1 MSQAW
6 KTPLAALLATS
17 FVLLLGCGNGNR
29 GFFAPAPG
37 AHVMVTGEV
46 IAFDDQVP
54 ADGGATIT
62 VNTAAGGAV
71 RLLFPS
77 LHTSPPPS
85 QQTID
90 LYDLVRR
97 VQVGDLIR
105 AEGRHAASGVEIESL
120 AILERR
126 P

>member
-1 MSQAW
+1 MNQAW
-6 KTPLAALLATS
+6 KTPLVTLLATS
-17 FVLLLGCGNGNR
+17 FVLLLGCGNAND

-37 AHVMVTGEV
+37 ASVIVTGEV

-62 VNTAAGGAV
+62 VNTAGGATV

-90 LYDLVRR
+90 LYDLVRP
-97 VQVGDLIR
+97 VEVGDRIR
-105 AEGRHAASGVEIESL
+105 AEGRHTANGVELESL
-120 AILERR
+120 TILGGR